1 MRGRTMKRFAR
12 AAIVPL
18 AAMALVG
25 YGGVAVA
32 SSAPRTPTKRTP
44 VAVRVKK
51 TKLGKILVDSK
62 GRTLYVFLADT
73 GTTSTCSGACA
84 ANWPP
89 LEVSD
94 TPKVARGAK
103 ASLAGTTERPDGT
116 SQVTYNGH
124 PLYRFEGDRKA
135 GQTNGQ
141 GVDAFGAQWFVL
153 SPAGND
159 ITRQASSS
167 GGSNSGGATSGY

>member
-1 MRGRTMKRFAR
+1 MRGTTMKRFAR

-32 SSAPRTPTKRTP
+32 SGAPQTPTEGTKVT
-44 VAVRVKK
+44 VRVKK
-51 TKLGKILVDSK
+51 TNLGKILVDSK
-62 GRTLYVFLADT
+62 GRTLYLFLADT
-73 GTTSTCSGACA
+73 GTTSTCSDACA

-89 LEVSD
+89 LQVSG
-94 TPKVARGAK
+94 TPKVGKGAK
-103 ASLAGTTERPDGT
+103 ASLAGTTQRPDGA

-153 SPAGND
+153 SPAGIS
-159 ITRQASSS
+159 ITRQPSSS
-167 GGSNSGGATSGY
+167 GGSSSGGGTSGY